1 MSRTTRSENL
11 KRLLKPRHIAFFGG
25 AALGDPIRS
34 CESAGFEGEIWVVNP
49 GRDEVAGRRCYR
61 SVAEL
66 PEAPDAS
73 FIAVNREQTIA
84 VVRELAARG
93 AGGAVAYAA
102 GFAEIGDEGAALQAE
117 LVAAAGDLAL
127 IGPNC

>member
-1 MSRTTRSENL
+1 MASPTRSENL

-34 CESAGFEGEIWVVNP
+34 CETAGFAGEIWVVNP
-49 GRDEVAGRRCYR
+49 GRDEVAGRTCYR

-73 FIAVNREQTIA
+73 FIAVNREQTVA
-84 VVRELAARG
+84 VRG
-93 AGGAVAYAA
+93 ARPRHPRSERILVHAADGAETLGDGVAVATM
-102 GFAEIGDEGAALQAE
+102 
-117 LVAAAGDLAL
+117 
-127 IGPNC
+127 